1 MLCAIYRHG
10 HAPGRLVHNR
20 RKERVFYGRISR
32 KISFLTISPHSQL
45 IHNRNALVYVS
56 LVLMPFFLSTIRPTL
71 EYCAGVWG
79 YCGEVNSETLETLQ
93 KCVGRIVMKTPSSDT
108 ATKALKWS
116 SLRSRRDEHI
126 LKLVRKCIHC
136 RCPQYFKNYFVFN
149 KDICARSTRQS
160 NLLHLP
166 ARRTEVA
173 ERSFYYHGIMVF
185 NSHHCKCP

>member
-1 MLCAIYRHG
+1 MHLADWYTTG
-10 HAPGRLVHNR
+10 EKKGY
-20 RKERVFYGRISR
+20 FYGRISR

-45 IHNRNALVYVS
+45 IHNHNALVYVS

-79 YCGEVNSETLETLQ
+79 CCGDVNGGTLETLQ
-93 KCVGRIVMKTPSSDT
+93 KCVGRIVIKTPSSDT

-160 NLLHLP
+160 NLLHVP

-173 ERSFYYHGIMVF
+173 KRSFYYHGIMVF